1 MSARGTDMPAIPALS
16 LPGDGDRR
24 MPKLGLGTWPMRGG
38 ECRRAVES
46 ALALGYRHI
55 DTAEMYGN
63 EADIGAALAAA
74 RLPRDA
80 LFVTTKV
87 WHDHLTPSGIRAAC
101 EASLERLRLDHADLY
116 LVHWPRPDMDLDAV
130 LGAMARLKEDGLA
143 RAVGVSNFP
152 PGLLRRALGTGAP
165 IACVQVEYHAYLSQ
179 DRLLALTRPAGA
191 ALTAYSP
198 AAKGAAE
205 KDPVLQGIARKHGRT
220 PTQVALA
227 WLLEQDGVAAIPKAA
242 GEANQRANLEAA
254 SLRLDKEDRVA
265 IAALPKN
272 RRLVDPGLVSDWD
285 A

>member
-1 MSARGTDMPAIPALS
+1 MTDTPAIPALP
-16 LPGDGDRR
+16 LPGGSGL
-24 MPKLGLGTWPMRGG
+24 MPKLGLGTWPMRGA
-38 ECRRAVES
+38 ECRRAVEA

-63 EADIGAALAAA
+63 EADIGAAVAASA
-74 RLPRDA
+74 LSRDA

-101 EASLERLRLDHADLY
+101 EASLARLRLDYADLY
-116 LVHWPRPDMDLDAV
+116 LVHWPNPAMDLDAV

-152 PGLLRRALGTGAP
+152 PGLLRRALGAGAP

-179 DRLLALTRPAGA
+179 ERLLALTRPAGVP
-191 ALTAYSP
+191 LTAYSP
-198 AAKGAAE
+198 TAKGAGE
-205 KDPVLQGIARKHGRT
+205 KDPVLQGVARKYGRT

-254 SLRLDKEDRVA
+254 SLRLDAEDRAA

-272 RRLVDPGLVSDWD
+272 RRLVDPGIVSDWD

>member
-1 MSARGTDMPAIPALS
+1 MTDTPSPVPALS
-16 LPGDGDRR
+16 LPGGGR
-24 MPKLGLGTWPMRGG
+24 MPKLGLGTWPMRGA

-46 ALALGYRHI
+46 ALALGYRHV

-63 EADIGAALAAA
+63 EADIGSALAASG
-74 RLPRDA
+74 LPRDA

-87 WHDHLTPSGIRAAC
+87 WHDHLSPAGIRAAC
-101 EASLERLRLDHADLY
+101 EASLGRLRLDRADLY
-116 LVHWPRPDMDLDAV
+116 LVHWPSPAMDLDAV
-130 LGAMARLKEDGLA
+130 LGAMARLREEGLA
-143 RAVGVSNFP
+143 RAIGVSNFP

-165 IACVQVEYHAYLSQ
+165 IACVQVEYHAFLSQ

-198 AAKGAAE
+198 AAKGEGE
-205 KDPVLQGIARKHGRT
+205 KDPVLRGIARKHGRT

-254 SLRLDKEDRVA
+254 SLRLDDEDRAA

-272 RRLVDPGLVSDWD
+272 RRLVDPGIVSDWD

>member
-1 MSARGTDMPAIPALS
+1 MPDAPPPIAALP
-16 LPGDGDRR
+16 LPGGAGRL
-24 MPKLGLGTWPMRGG
+24 PKLGLGTWPMRGA

-63 EADIGAALAAA
+63 EADVGAALAASG
-74 RLPRDA
+74 LPRDA

-101 EASLERLRLDHADLY
+101 EASLARLRLDRADLY
-116 LVHWPRPDMDLDAV
+116 LVHWPNPAMDLDAV

-152 PGLLRRALGTGAP
+152 PGLLMRAQGTGAP
-165 IACVQVEYHAYLSQ
+165 IACVQVEYHAFLSQ
-179 DRLLALTRPAGA
+179 DRLLALTRAAGA

-198 AAKGAAE
+198 TAKGAGE
-205 KDPVLQGIARKHGRT
+205 KDPVLQRIARKHGRT

-227 WLLEQDGVAAIPKAA
+227 WLLEQEGGAAIPKAA
-242 GEANQRANLEAA
+242 GEANQRANLEALA
-254 SLRLDKEDRVA
+254 LRLDAEDRAA

-272 RRLVDPGLVSDWD
+272 RRLVDPGIVPDWE

>member
-1 MSARGTDMPAIPALS
+1 MTDAPTVPALS
-16 LPGDGDRR
+16 LPGDSGR
-24 MPKLGLGTWPMRGG
+24 MPKLGLGTWPMRGA

-46 ALALGYRHI
+46 ALSLGYRHV

-63 EADIGAALAAA
+63 EADVGAAVAASG
-74 RLPRDA
+74 LPRDS

-87 WHDHLTPSGIRAAC
+87 WHDHLAPPAVRAAC
-101 EASLERLRLDHADLY
+101 EASLERLRLDFADLY
-116 LVHWPRPDMDLDAV
+116 LVHWPSPSMDLDAV

-165 IACVQVEYHAYLSQ
+165 IACVQVEYHAFLSQ
-179 DRLLALTRPAGA
+179 DRLLALTRPAGV

-198 AAKGAAE
+198 TAKGEGE

-227 WLLEQDGVAAIPKAA
+227 WLLGQDGVAAIPKAA

-254 SLRLDKEDRVA
+254 SLQLDEGDRAA
-265 IAALPKN
+265 IAAVPKN
-272 RRLVDPGLVSDWD
+272 RRLVDPGIVSDWD

>member
-1 MSARGTDMPAIPALS
+1 MTDTPSIPALP
-16 LPGDGDRR
+16 LPGGSGR
-24 MPKLGLGTWPMRGG
+24 MPRLGLGTWPMRGA
-38 ECRRAVES
+38 ECQRAIES

-63 EADIGAALAAA
+63 ESDVGAALAASG
-74 RLPRDA
+74 LPRHA

-101 EASLERLRLDHADLY
+101 EASLARLRLNAADLY
-116 LVHWPRPDMDLDAV
+116 LVHWPNPAMDLDAV

-143 RAVGVSNFP
+143 RAIGVSNFP

-165 IACVQVEYHAYLSQ
+165 IACVQVEHHAFLSQ
-179 DRLLALTRPAGA
+179 DRLLALTRPAGV

-198 AAKGAAE
+198 TAKGAGE
-205 KDPVLQGIARKHGRT
+205 KDPVLQRIARKHDRT

-227 WLLEQDGVAAIPKAA
+227 WLLGQDGVAAIPKAA

-254 SLRLDKEDRVA
+254 SLRLDAEDRDA
-265 IAALPKN
+265 IAGLPKN
-272 RRLVDPGLVSDWD
+272 RRLVDPGIVSDWD

>member
-1 MSARGTDMPAIPALS
+1 VTDTPAIPALPLS
-16 LPGDGDRR
+16 GGSGL
-24 MPKLGLGTWPMRGG
+24 MPKLGLGTWPMRGA
-38 ECRRAVES
+38 ECRRAVEA

-63 EADIGAALAAA
+63 EADIGAAVAASALA
-74 RLPRDA
+74 REA

-101 EASLERLRLDHADLY
+101 EASLARLRLDYADLY
-116 LVHWPRPDMDLDAV
+116 LVHWPNPAMDLDAV
-130 LGAMARLKEDGLA
+130 LSAMARLKEDGLA

-179 DRLLALTRPAGA
+179 ERLLALTRPAGVP
-191 ALTAYSP
+191 LTAYSP
-198 AAKGAAE
+198 TAKGAGE
-205 KDPVLQGIARKHGRT
+205 KDPVLQGVARKHGRT

-254 SLRLDKEDRVA
+254 SLRLDAEDRAA

-272 RRLVDPGLVSDWD
+272 RRLVDPGIVSDWD

>member
-1 MSARGTDMPAIPALS
+1 
-16 LPGDGDRR
+16 
-24 MPKLGLGTWPMRGG
+24 
-38 ECRRAVES
+38 
-46 ALALGYRHI
+46 
-55 DTAEMYGN
+55 MYGN
-63 EADIGAALAAA
+63 EADIGATVAASALS
-74 RLPRDA
+74 RDA

-101 EASLERLRLDHADLY
+101 EASLARLRLDYADLY
-116 LVHWPRPDMDLDAV
+116 LVHWPNPAMDLDAV

-179 DRLLALTRPAGA
+179 ERLLALTRPAGVP
-191 ALTAYSP
+191 LTAYSP
-198 AAKGAAE
+198 TAKGAGE
-205 KDPVLQGIARKHGRT
+205 KDPVLQGVARKHGRT

-254 SLRLDKEDRVA
+254 SLRLDAEDRAA

-272 RRLVDPGLVSDWD
+272 RRLVDPGIVYDWD

>member
-1 MSARGTDMPAIPALS
+1 VTDTPAIPALP
-16 LPGDGDRR
+16 LPGGSGL
-24 MPKLGLGTWPMRGG
+24 MPKLGLGTWPMRGA
-38 ECRRAVES
+38 ECRRAVEA

-63 EADIGAALAAA
+63 EADIGAAVAASALA
-74 RLPRDA
+74 REA

-101 EASLERLRLDHADLY
+101 EASLARLRLDYADLY
-116 LVHWPRPDMDLDAV
+116 LVHWPNPAMDLDAV

-179 DRLLALTRPAGA
+179 ERLLALTRPAGVP
-191 ALTAYSP
+191 LTAYSP
-198 AAKGAAE
+198 TAKGAGE
-205 KDPVLQGIARKHGRT
+205 KDPVLQGVARKHGRT

-227 WLLEQDGVAAIPKAA
+227 WLLGQDGVAAIPKAA

-254 SLRLDKEDRVA
+254 SLRLDAEDRAA

-272 RRLVDPGLVSDWD
+272 RRLVDPGIVSDWD